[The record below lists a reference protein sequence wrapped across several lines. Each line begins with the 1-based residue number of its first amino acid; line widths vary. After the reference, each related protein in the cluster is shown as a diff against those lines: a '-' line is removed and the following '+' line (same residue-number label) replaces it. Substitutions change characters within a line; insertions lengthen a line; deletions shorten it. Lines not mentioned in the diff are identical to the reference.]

1 MINKTKKRSIDRRN
15 SRNGFLFVLPWL
27 IGFILFFFTPMLQS
41 VLFSFS
47 DVSIT
52 TGGFDLKFVGL
63 GNFKYALYE
72 SPEYMNNLLDSLS
85 QFGYQIPI
93 ILIISLIIAVVLN
106 PKFKGRTFFRSL
118 YFIPVIVATGVVMN
132 YLSGNSSLEEMR
144 NAEGAAQ
151 TAFSSG
157 IIDFENIFKQM
168 GIPDSTAGLIFSYV
182 NEIFDLV
189 WQCGVHIV
197 LFISGLQSIPEQLYE
212 VSKVEGAS
220 KWEEFWYIT
229 IPSLGNTIVL
239 VVIYAVIEFC
249 ISANNAVVSQAYTV
263 LLNQQIYG
271 KSSAML
277 WLYFCVVAVI
287 VSVVFTLFYRL
298 CLKKWE

>member
-157 IIDFENIFKQM
+157 IIDFESIFKQM

>member
-144 NAEGAAQ
+144 NAESAAQ

-157 IIDFENIFKQM
+157 IIDFESIFKQM